1 MTRVVPAAVA
11 AAFASVVVAA
21 CGGDDPESTIV
32 DSPSDAETKLYD
44 DPCTRASGERIKRL
58 HITADGFRPRKL
70 TIRGGRPVTF
80 INCDDEPHTVTKV
93 SGRGEN
99 FDSGT
104 LQPRERFD
112 KTFVT
117 EGTHRL
123 IDRRNPDAEMV
134 VEVTGSNKEPQG

>member
-1 MTRVVPAAVA
+1 MGRGHAVVLLVSVA
-11 AAFASVVVAA
+11 IAG

-44 DPCTRASGERIKRL
+44 DPCTRAGGKRLKRL
-58 HITADGFRPRKL
+58 HVTADGFQPSKI
-70 TIRGGRPVTF
+70 TVRGGSPVTF
-80 INCDDEPHTVTKV
+80 INCGDEPHTVTKV